1 MSWKW
6 KIYIW
11 ISWVKGREGKRID
24 SSWERGVLSMVRK
37 GEGKWLEGLESRDL
51 TKGEEMLE
59 SRKARARLC
68 QRASNRHVCK
78 PDSWKE
84 ASSSYDSP
92 KHRPI
97 LPREAGRAG
106 EMHSELCAKDRISLT
121 LRVSFADWQGLSLS
135 SSAAPIPIFQGLND
149 RHSCARTQTIP
160 NSPFKKVIWGR
171 GKTVYWDVW
180 Q

>member
-1 MSWKW
+1 MSWKC
-6 KIYIW
+6 KTYIW

-37 GEGKWLEGLESRDL
+37 GEGKWLEDLESRDL
-51 TKGEEMLE
+51 TKGEETLE
-59 SRKARARLC
+59 SRTARARLC

-121 LRVSFADWQGLSLS
+121 LRVSFADWQGLSLFLCCS
-135 SSAAPIPIFQGLND
+135 HPYFPRFKW
-149 RHSCARTQTIP
+149 QTLMCMHTDNAQFP
-160 NSPFKKVIWGR
+160 LQKSNLGE
-171 GKTVYWDVW
+171 G
-180 Q
+180 